1 MRVST
6 ERDRSI
12 VFCKLLD
19 KYLFFPYK
27 HSSIVDRLILRVLHP
42 SLFSP
47 PWFFWQSFSLT
58 DSLLWGLNFITTYE
72 IYLYIYAVK
81 LKSPLHAFIQNFTSP
96 LCALCFRI
104 YFNFRNKIRRCFQKP
119 RLSIEADTDG
129 WPVFSI
135 VLMDTLKLLMEFSL
149 SPVLRWSQCRGLSLI
164 N

>member
-6 ERDRSI
+6 EQDWSI
-12 VFCKLLD
+12 VFCKLPG

-42 SLFSP
+42 SLFRLHGFFGSRLAWRIHCCEVSTSSP
-47 PWFFWQSFSLT
+47 PTGFT
-58 DSLLWGLNFITTYE
+58 
-72 IYLYIYAVK
+72 YIYAVK
-81 LKSPLHAFIQNFTSP
+81 LISLLHAFIHNFTSP

-104 YFNFRNKIRRCFQKP
+104 YFHFRNKIRRCFQKP

-149 SPVLRWSQCRGLSLI
+149 SPVLRWSRCRGLSLI